1 MGGNP
6 WISFNTYLVRK
17 HSSHNC
23 SRVPQVFVDS
33 TQYFNL
39 IFKYLSWASSICALR
54 SSGHWSPL
62 PVISGRWGNTE
73 PKLSR
78 LGFIFTKIGKIN
90 PQLDLDLLNQHFV
103 VVFLCVMFVHSCPCL
118 IFVFVF
124 VVTLILSAPHFPRSA
139 TMRQNLIVSMQVAPG
154 ETDIKWRQKM
164 HKKNVWRYYSLWF
177 CPFALCHLIFFVS
190 RTKRSP
196 FLEH

>member
-1 MGGNP
+1 M
-6 WISFNTYLVRK
+6 IVKSRCKAFNTYLVQY
-17 HSSHNC
+17 HISHNC
-23 SRVPQVFVDS
+23 SRVFVNS

-90 PQLDLDLLNQHFV
+90 PQLDIFWVNQHFV
-103 VVFLCVMFVHSCPCL
+103 VFFLCVKFVHSCPCL

-154 ETDIKWRQKM
+154 ETDIKWGQKI
-164 HKKNVWRYYSLWF
+164 HKTKCMGKLQFVVLPF
-177 CPFALCHLIFFVS
+177 CPLPSNFFWI
-190 RTKRSP
+190 KD
-196 FLEH
+196 